1 MDELLRFLLTTPP
14 TPEPLGSLE
23 DWWTWHLRLSARFET
38 PVDLACAAGFSVER
52 LGHAFAS
59 GYQAAL
65 RSLLPGLARE
75 HRAALCITESGGG
88 HPGAMHTRLARTEAG
103 ALLLSGEKTFVT
115 LGTAADVLLVAAS
128 EGQDAQGRNRLR
140 LVRLEARRP
149 EVELTALP
157 PMPFVPEVP
166 HAVLRLRE
174 VPVTEEAVLPGDG
187 YTRYIKPFRTVEDCH
202 VYAAVLGW
210 LLRVARRAGW
220 PEAVQD
226 ELLSLVVTL
235 RALALADAASPAVH
249 LALGGTLDVARRLV
263 DGLAPHWERVDAP
276 TRERWERD
284 RPLLGIAGKVRAKR
298 REAARQRLA
307 ALPSS
312 EEPAGG

>member
-1 MDELLRFLLTTPP
+1 MDELLRFLLTESP
-14 TPEPLGSLE
+14 TPGPLGSLE
-23 DWWTWHLRLSARFET
+23 DWWTHHLRLASRFET
-38 PVDLACAAGFSVER
+38 PVDLACAAGFSVDR

-59 GYQAAL
+59 GYSAAL

-88 HPGAMHTRLARTEAG
+88 HPSAIHTRLTRTGAG

-128 EGQDAQGRNRLR
+128 EGQDEQGRNRLR
-140 LVRLEARRP
+140 LVRLDARRP

-157 PMPFVPEVP
+157 PTPFIPEVP

-174 VPVTEEAVLPGDG
+174 VPVTDEAVLPGDG

-202 VYAAVLGW
+202 VHAAALGW
-210 LLRVARRAGW
+210 LLQVARRTGW
-220 PEAVQD
+220 PEATQD
-226 ELLSLVVTL
+226 ELLALVVTW
-235 RALALADAASPAVH
+235 RALALADPASPAVH
-249 LALGGTLDVARRLV
+249 LALGGALDATRRLV
-263 DGLAPHWERVDAP
+263 EGLTPCWERVDAP

-298 REAARQRLA
+298 REVARQRLS
-307 ALPSS
+307 ALVSS
-312 EEPAGG
+312 ED